1 MGAFDRRLA
10 DRTRTSHGP
19 LPEFH
24 SLLPLLTRSDSVE
37 AGQHYGFGR
46 NAKPQE
52 VSRRSKM
59 LIQLK
64 AEFIVPFL
72 EQVLREYGSRTSISK
87 GKKKGADSFFFLR
100 IWNQF
105 MKRNAILKLGKT
117 CGEKSTTLSWGC
129 VRKLGVRTKQHRYL
143 IASGKMDAKLG
154 KIHPIRV
161 FE

>member
-87 GKKKGADSFFFLR
+87 GKKKGADSFFFSTNLEP
-100 IWNQF
+100 IHEKKCNSE
-105 MKRNAILKLGKT
+105 IGKNV
-117 CGEKSTTLSWGC
+117 W
-129 VRKLGVRTKQHRYL
+129 RKIDNTELGVR
-143 IASGKMDAKLG
+143 S
-154 KIHPIRV
+154 
-161 FE
+161 

>member
-24 SLLPLLTRSDSVE
+24 SLLPLLIRSDSVE

-72 EQVLREYGSRTSISK
+72 EQVLREYGSRASISK
-87 GKKKGADSFFFLR
+87 GKKKGADSFFFYEFGT
-100 IWNQF
+100 N
-105 MKRNAILKLGKT
+105 
-117 CGEKSTTLSWGC
+117 S
-129 VRKLGVRTKQHRYL
+129 
-143 IASGKMDAKLG
+143 
-154 KIHPIRV
+154 
-161 FE
+161 